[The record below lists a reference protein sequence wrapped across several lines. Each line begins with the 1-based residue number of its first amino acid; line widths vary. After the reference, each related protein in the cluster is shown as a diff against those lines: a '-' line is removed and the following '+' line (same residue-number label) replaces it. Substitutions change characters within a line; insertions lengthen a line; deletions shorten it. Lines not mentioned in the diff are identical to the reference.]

1 MPVLFL
7 LCSTSSLRAQAVA
20 VAQVSG
26 TVTDAS
32 GSAIPNAQVRMT
44 ETDKQTVHST
54 TTDATGTY
62 VLPNLPVGPYKL
74 EAQASGFKNY
84 VQTGIVLQ
92 VGSSISVNIAMQVG
106 GVSESVEVTAGTQMV
121 ETRESGVA
129 QVIDEKRI
137 NDLPLNG
144 RQATQLVLL
153 SGASYQPP
161 GGNSMVGSKN
171 YNSSTTISVAGGQ
184 FNGTAYLLD
193 GGDNTDTMTNVN
205 LPFPFPDALQEFSV
219 ETSALSARFGTHP
232 GATVNVVT
240 KSGSNQIHG
249 DLFEYLRNGNVN
261 ARPFFGTTH
270 DSLKRNIFG
279 ATLGG
284 KIIANK
290 LFFFG
295 GWQSTRNRSQ
305 PPTVISNVP
314 TAAVLTGDFSGITA
328 ANCQSSG
335 NAITLKDP
343 STGNPYPGN
352 KIPAAQLNQAAL
364 KLATNYVPI
373 SNDPCGK
380 ITYGIP
386 QTGDEDQS
394 VRPLLPRAVQ
404 QSFGIR
410 RPQPADHYPAR
421 KSGARPGRHPRRQ
434 LFVQPDD
441 A

>member
-1 MPVLFL
+1 MMPTTRPTSVVLSLAISMICL
-7 LCSTSSLRAQAVA
+7 LVLPSTAHAQAVA
-20 VAQVSG
+20 IAEISG
-26 TVTDAS
+26 TVSDQS
-32 GSAIPNAQVRMT
+32 GSALVNAEVRAT
-44 ETDKQTVHST
+44 EIEKQIVRTTITDQT
-54 TTDATGTY
+54 GRY
-62 VLPNLPVGPYKL
+62 VLSNLPVGPYKL
-74 EAQASGFKNY
+74 EVQASGFKDY
-84 VQTGIVLQ
+84 VQSGIVLQ
-92 VGSSISVNIAMQVG
+92 VGQSATLNVVMQVG
-106 GVSESVEVTAGTQMV
+106 SLSEKIEVTAQTAMV
-121 ETRESGVA
+121 ETHENGIT

-352 KIPAAQLNQAAL
+352 KIPTAQLNQAAL

-386 QTGDEDQS
+386 QTGDEDQ
-394 VRPLLPRAVQ
+394 
-404 QSFGIR
+404 FI
-410 RPQPADHYPAR
+410 
-421 KSGARPGRHPRRQ
+421 GRTDWVHNDRHSLYGRYF
-434 LFVQPDD
+434 L
-441 A
+441 